1 MNMRMLIVKLTFSSP
16 EKHRL
21 MAWPDKPSR
30 ITVFIFCGGGEVRDI
45 TRSRFR
51 FRPSIIRLPRLTF
64 LMLSLEPPGI
74 KSNSHW
80 SGLQLFKLP

>member
-1 MNMRMLIVKLTFSSP
+1 
-16 EKHRL
+16 

-51 FRPSIIRLPRLTF
+51 FRPSIIRLPRLTRAPRYQIEQPLDRAGYSF
-64 LMLSLEPPGI
+64 
-74 KSNSHW
+74 SNCLDHST
-80 SGLQLFKLP
+80 